1 MSETSAGEKKDVGAD
16 REWESVVRRI
26 SDRIR
31 SAPGSAG
38 PSTTASTDL
47 AQELA
52 TLERRALE
60 AEGTLV
66 RERDAYSIRVRE
78 MEDKLR
84 KLEPWLR
91 RLRQEFQDA
100 SQQRDKLQARLDEM
114 EKGAG
119 AGPARSPEQD
129 AALRAEREV
138 ALREAEAAKAA
149 RDAALA
155 EAASLRTRLEND
167 LRTLQESWK
176 QRIDTAEASR
186 DKALDEVKGLRTQ
199 LGAQR
204 RADEEIKRLLK
215 EKEALET
222 TTAAHKAVAR
232 AAQEEAEGVRQKL
245 ADAEKQAGRA
255 GDEAKGWIVRADD
268 LAKKL
273 EAAQS
278 ELDRF
283 RDENRAIQVHVAN
296 AESAIKE
303 LRAEN
308 DRVRHELSERERSLG
323 GARAES
329 EALKKTLE
337 KLRTE
342 ISEARSAA
350 ERSVADASSA
360 RREVEAQ
367 ARENE
372 RLKSESGAERKKAA
386 EELAR
391 IRHEAADA
399 KELAEEAMRA
409 EEQARRAGHET
420 AERLQAETK
429 AREEAQARAADFEGR
444 FDHAQIE
451 AADAR
456 RTIEE
461 VRGTV
466 SALEVEKA
474 NLVRS
479 LDEERHGAA
488 KRFEAAETSW
498 RSQLRAV
505 EGRFEADL
513 HKERQRAAD
522 LEDAS
527 RIADRRHAEEIAR
540 RDVEIAQLK
549 AGVAEFVRRKA
560 QELVDGIAL
569 VAGGLPD
576 VSVPVAAEELCPPPT
591 VEVTV
596 AMSESLRNAAPP
608 VVPALDVAP
617 AADAA
622 ADAEPDWDRL
632 LSDVQALRSEV
643 EGLRADPVDDTASI
657 SVEEAPAAVP
667 EPDDQS
673 NTCTVEPEGAPGVT
687 DTSASAHA
695 NDNTDTRNG
704 RRRRRR

>member
-1 MSETSAGEKKDVGAD
+1 MSETSAGEKKDVGGD

-31 SAPGSAG
+31 SAPGTAG

-52 TLERRALE
+52 AYERRALE
-60 AEGTLV
+60 AEGTLT
-66 RERDAYSIRVRE
+66 RERDAYSVRVRE

-100 SQQRDKLQARLDEM
+100 SQQRDKLQARLDEA
-114 EKGAG
+114 EKNAG
-119 AGPARSPEQD
+119 AAPARSPEQD
-129 AALRAEREV
+129 TALRAEREV

-176 QRIDTAEASR
+176 QRIETAEGSR
-186 DKALDEVKGLRTQ
+186 DKALDEIKNLRTQ
-199 LGAQR
+199 IGAQR
-204 RADEEIKRLLK
+204 RAEEEIKRLVK

-232 AAQEEAEGVRQKL
+232 AAQEEAEGFRQKL
-245 ADAEKQAGRA
+245 AETEKQAGRS
-255 GDEAKGWIVRADD
+255 GDEAKGWIVRADE
-268 LAKKL
+268 LSKKL
-273 EAAQS
+273 ESVQS

-296 AESAIKE
+296 AENSIKE

-308 DRVRHELSERERSLG
+308 DRVRHDLGERERTLA
-323 GARAES
+323 GARTES

-337 KLRTE
+337 KLRGE
-342 ISEARSAA
+342 VAEARQAA
-350 ERSVADASSA
+350 ERGVADASGA

-372 RLKSESGAERKKAA
+372 RLKLEFGAERKKAA
-386 EELAR
+386 DELNR
-391 IRHEAADA
+391 TRREAAET
-399 KELAEEAMRA
+399 KELAEEAMRV
-409 EEQARRAGHET
+409 EEQARRDLRET
-420 AERLQAETK
+420 AERLAAESK
-429 AREEAQARAADFEGR
+429 AREDAVARATEFEGK

-466 SALEVEKA
+466 TALEVEKA
-474 NLVRS
+474 NMVRS
-479 LDEERHGAA
+479 IEEERHGAA
-488 KRFEAAETSW
+488 TRFEAAETSW

-513 HKERQRAAD
+513 HKERQRSAD
-522 LEDAS
+522 FEDAL
-527 RIADRRHAEEIAR
+527 RIAERRHAETL
-540 RDVEIAQLK
+540 AQREFELQSLRT
-549 AGVAEFVRRKA
+549 GVADFVRRKA
-560 QELVDGIAL
+560 QELFDGIAL
-569 VAGGLPD
+569 VAGAGGE
-576 VSVPVAAEELCPPPT
+576 SGVPVVAEESAPPAT

-596 AMSESLRNAAPP
+596 AMMDSLRGRSSAPSAA
-608 VVPALDVAP
+608 AAS
-617 AADAA
+617 ADAG
-622 ADAEPDWDRL
+622 DPDWDRL

-643 EGLRADPVDDTASI
+643 EGFRATEPPEETASI
-657 SVEEAPAAVP
+657 SVEEACAAAIEV
-667 EPDDQS
+667 DDQS
-673 NTCTVEPEGAPGVT
+673 NTCTVEPEGAAGA
-687 DTSASAHA
+687 ASAA
-695 NDNTDTRNG
+695 QQTETTDTRGG